1 MSDARAGLSS
11 TKISVSQAIVAAIVY
26 CASFFIFTPIA
37 YAELQLCLN
46 DRCDLKKLGIT
57 GRQELVGIAMYL
69 NGVKTYHVNAEQ
81 IREISDGTNV
91 QLEHNSWLVIVGRF
105 NALAVQ
111 APGLTV
117 KKLGTDLHI
126 FGSQLSD
133 SSSYF
138 GVVPK
143 PQLASIAPV
152 LNQLR
157 YQQLWW
163 PLAKLALAAEFTLT
177 KIQAHVVNNWG
188 LCIVVFSLLF
198 KLVMLPV
205 SNMTARLQLRTSQIQ
220 SELAPKLLYIK
231 QNYDGEEAH
240 NRLMATYK
248 DLNVSPFYTLKPMI
262 GTLIQIPVLIAVFN
276 ALGEMPQLDMQSFL
290 WVKNLAYPDAVTALP
305 VVIPGIGGHINL
317 LPFLMTA
324 VTLFSTLIF
333 SSPHA
338 SATELK
344 KQRRNLYMM
353 AAAFFILFY
362 PFPAAMVL
370 FWTVNNLLHS
380 IQQIINNRD
389 RETLN

>member
-1 MSDARAGLSS
+1 
-11 TKISVSQAIVAAIVY
+11 
-26 CASFFIFTPIA
+26 
-37 YAELQLCLN
+37 
-46 DRCDLKKLGIT
+46 
-57 GRQELVGIAMYL
+57 
-69 NGVKTYHVNAEQ
+69 
-81 IREISDGTNV
+81 
-91 QLEHNSWLVIVGRF
+91 
-105 NALAVQ
+105 
-111 APGLTV
+111 
-117 KKLGTDLHI
+117 
-126 FGSQLSD
+126 
-133 SSSYF
+133 
-138 GVVPK
+138 
-143 PQLASIAPV
+143 
-152 LNQLR
+152 
-157 YQQLWW
+157 
-163 PLAKLALAAEFTLT
+163 
-177 KIQAHVVNNWG
+177 
-188 LCIVVFSLLF
+188 
-198 KLVMLPV
+198 
-205 SNMTARLQLRTSQIQ
+205 
-220 SELAPKLLYIK
+220 
-231 QNYDGEEAH
+231 
-240 NRLMATYK
+240 
-248 DLNVSPFYTLKPMI
+248 MI